1 MDRIAVGKVLHGLRK
16 VKGITQEQLSEVLGV
31 STAAI
36 SKWEN
41 GQMYPDISY
50 FPVLARYFNVSI
62 DCLFGFTNDLS
73 EQEYKDNLHECIE
86 LFKNEN
92 YEGGIEK
99 IKSLTYLFPTN
110 DKLRIDLS
118 SAVIPYL
125 ALAEDRD
132 MQRKIALKLV
142 EICQACTDKELQVQK
157 HLTLAHLF
165 LFTGQYENAVADT
178 MLMKNDEAKYGIDIS
193 NGVMLKA
200 GVPNTIDKI
209 DLSLERLSSQLI
221 YELRNK
227 ISYLQKKNDLKE
239 ALSLLYKQLALV
251 ELLELDHNYYF
262 MLYMNI
268 SYLCCQL
275 GKMEEAQK
283 AIANFIHLYH
293 EEPISNE
300 ILYRVCKKG
309 FQSAEFGKVKGTPE
323 FKALEAIFR
332 RK

>member
-1 MDRIAVGKVLHGLRK
+1 M
-16 VKGITQEQLSEVLGV
+16 
-31 STAAI
+31 
-36 SKWEN
+36 
-41 GQMYPDISY
+41 
-50 FPVLARYFNVSI
+50 
-62 DCLFGFTNDLS
+62 
-73 EQEYKDNLHECIE
+73 
-86 LFKNEN
+86 
-92 YEGGIEK
+92 
-99 IKSLTYLFPTN
+99 FPTN

-178 MLMKNDEAKYGIDIS
+178 MFMKNDEAKYGIDIS

-227 ISYLQKKNDLKE
+227 ISYLQKR
-239 ALSLLYKQLALV
+239 
-251 ELLELDHNYYF
+251 
-262 MLYMNI
+262 M
-268 SYLCCQL
+268 
-275 GKMEEAQK
+275 
-283 AIANFIHLYH
+283 
-293 EEPISNE
+293 
-300 ILYRVCKKG
+300 
-309 FQSAEFGKVKGTPE
+309 T
-323 FKALEAIFR
+323 
-332 RK
+332 